1 VLKVY
6 IKTNIYELCL
16 KIMFDN
22 VSVNFDKPVM
32 TQQHYVK
39 SIIGILDSIINKRI
53 LIQKQ
58 LNKKFSK
65 YKK

>member
-1 VLKVY
+1 
-6 IKTNIYELCL
+6 
-16 KIMFDN
+16 MFDN